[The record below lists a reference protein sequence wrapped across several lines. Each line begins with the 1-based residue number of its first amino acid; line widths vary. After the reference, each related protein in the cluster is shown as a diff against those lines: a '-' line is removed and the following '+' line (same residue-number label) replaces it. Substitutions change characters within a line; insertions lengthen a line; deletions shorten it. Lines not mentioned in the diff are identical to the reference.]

1 MTTAAATIS
10 GDGGETKGA
19 GRPPAKASG
28 GRASGGRYVSQFAK
42 STGAVEISEPE
53 GSLTLADRRL
63 FNHLL
68 AAAFRDLGKVAG
80 HTVRMS
86 EIRAFA
92 AAARDGVE
100 DTSNRRL
107 KASITRLQKTVV
119 QFNYL
124 DSARGEVWRSSQ
136 LLGECELV
144 ERTGELTYSFPAGL
158 SEKLVEPALYS
169 YISLKVVYQFES
181 KYSLILYEILKRYA
195 DREAAAPYWT
205 VSTTELRDLMGCR
218 DKLKD
223 WKDFNIRAIQPA
235 IEEINELA
243 GFGVE
248 MSEKRQGR
256 GRGGGRVVE
265 VTFHITRKDAAQ
277 AERAAKE
284 LDKLRLQRRGER
296 KLQAEEEKAS
306 RNVRLALSWL
316 EGADVATR
324 MRWVRAAEQADIP
337 LPKGAAARE
346 NLIHWVPSIADEIV
360 NSEGLR

>member
-1 MTTAAATIS
+1 MAAVIAAN
-10 GDGGETKGA
+10 GA
-19 GRPPAKASG
+19 
-28 GRASGGRYVSQFAK
+28 SQFPK

-68 AAAFRDLGKVAG
+68 AAAYRDLGKVAA
-80 HTVRMS
+80 HTVKMS

-100 DTSNRRL
+100 DTGNRRI

-124 DSARGEVWRSSQ
+124 DSSRGEIWRSSQ

-158 SEKLVEPALYS
+158 AEKLVEPALYS

-195 DREAAAPYWT
+195 DRDAAAPFWT
-205 VSTTELRDLMGCR
+205 VKTSELRDLLGCR

-223 WKDFNIRAIQPA
+223 WKDFNVRAIQPA
-235 IEEINELA
+235 LEEINSLA
-243 GFGVE
+243 GFEV
-248 MSEKRQGR
+248 SITEKRQGR

-265 VTFHITRKDAAQ
+265 ATFHIARKDAAQ
-277 AERAAKE
+277 AEQAARQ

-296 KLQAEEEKAS
+296 KLKDEEQASS
-306 RNVRLALSWL
+306 RNARLALVWL
-316 EGADVATR
+316 EGADVQTR
-324 MRWVRAAEQADIP
+324 MRWVRRAEQAGLE

-346 NLIHWVPSIADEIV
+346 NLARWAPFIADEIV
-360 NSEGLR
+360 VEENLS

>member
-1 MTTAAATIS
+1 MTLQIAAKCT
-10 GDGGETKGA
+10 
-19 GRPPAKASG
+19 P
-28 GRASGGRYVSQFAK
+28 QFAK

-68 AAAFRDLGKVAG
+68 AAAYRDLGKVAN
-80 HTVRMS
+80 HSVKMS

-92 AAARDGVE
+92 AASRDGVE

-124 DSARGEVWRSSQ
+124 DSARGEIWRSSQ

-144 ERTGELTYSFPAGL
+144 ERSGELTYSFPTGL
-158 SEKLVEPALYS
+158 AEKLVEPALYS

-195 DREAAAPYWT
+195 DRDAAAPYWT
-205 VSTTELRDLMGCR
+205 VKTPELRDLLGCR

-223 WKDFNIRAIQPA
+223 WKDFNVRAIQPA
-235 IEEINELA
+235 LEEINALA
-243 GFGVE
+243 GFEAE

-265 VTFHITRKDAAQ
+265 VTFHITRKGAAQ
-277 AERAAKE
+277 AEHAARQ

-296 KLQAEEEKAS
+296 KLKEEDGVLA
-306 RNVRLALSWL
+306 RNVRLALAWL
-316 EGADVATR
+316 EGSDVQTR
-324 MRWVRAAEQADIP
+324 MRWVKRAEQADIP
-337 LPKGAAARE
+337 LPKGASARE
-346 NLIHWVPSIADEIV
+346 NLIHWAPLLADEIV
-360 NSEGLR
+360 AAEALG